1 MDEPGERKRPVV
13 GVVGPCCA
21 GKTTVV
27 KALCARGVNARVIAQ
42 EHSFAPRMWQIITNP
57 DVLVYL
63 DVSYPVAQRRRW
75 MNWTP
80 GDMDEQRRRLGHAR
94 EHCALY
100 VDTDP
105 LTVAEVVEQVERALR
120 DPGDANG

>member
-27 KALCARGVNARVIAQ
+27 KRLCALGVNARVIAQ
-42 EHSFAPRMWQIITNP
+42 EHSFAPRMWQLITNP
-57 DVLVYL
+57 DVLVFL
-63 DVSYPVAQRRRW
+63 DVSYPVAQQRRW
-75 MNWTP
+75 MSWTP
-80 GDMDEQRRRLGHAR
+80 ADMDEQQRRLEHAR
-94 EHCALY
+94 EHCTLY

-105 LTVAEVVEQVERALR
+105 LAPAQVVDRVMRALR
-120 DPGDANG
+120 SA